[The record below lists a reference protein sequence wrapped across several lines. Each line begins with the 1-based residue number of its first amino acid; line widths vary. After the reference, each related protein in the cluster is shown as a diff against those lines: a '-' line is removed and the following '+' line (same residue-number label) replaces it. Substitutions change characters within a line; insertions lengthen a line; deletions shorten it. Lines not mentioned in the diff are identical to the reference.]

1 MPVMYY
7 ILRYFL
13 VKSEGLEKNIKS
25 EGLDSILHSKWKIK
39 SEGLKNP
46 SLLMENYG
54 HIDNYGL

>member
-25 EGLDSILHSKWKIK
+25 EGLDSIHTAFYCIFF
-39 SEGLKNP
+39 
-46 SLLMENYG
+46 
-54 HIDNYGL
+54 

>member
-13 VKSEGLEKNIKS
+13 VKNEGLEKNIKS
-25 EGLDSILHSKWKIK
+25 EK
-39 SEGLKNP
+39 SFTFNGKLN
-46 SLLMENYG
+46 G